1 MSSSRPPVL
10 TTQKEISGAT
20 RVLSGPVKVHV
31 VDPSAYTTAYDH
43 ALCAALAGAG
53 VEIDLVTSRFDYD
66 APPAPVGY
74 ARREW
79 FYRAALGAPGTRLR
93 RAGKLVQHV
102 PDMLRYRAS
111 AAAADVVHFQWLAV
125 PALDGPLLPRRRP
138 LVLTAHDILPRGG
151 AAAAHRRLAAR
162 FDAVIAHSLH
172 GRERL
177 IAELGVAP
185 ERAHAIPHGA
195 FAHLAALAPSALPAE
210 LGETAAPVVL
220 CFGLLRPY
228 KGLDVLLD
236 AWNAPAGAELWIV
249 GRAMMDVAPMRARGL
264 PGVRWVTRYVTDGEL
279 AACFRRA
286 DLVVAPYRESE
297 QSGVIATA
305 LAFGSPLLASDVG
318 GFGEVAAAGAAALV
332 PPGDAVALRE
342 EIARLLGDRDSRER
356 LASAALALASGA
368 WSWERVAARTR
379 ALYASLLS

>member
-1 MSSSRPPVL
+1 ML
-10 TTQKEISGAT
+10 TTQKEISGST

-43 ALCAALAGAG
+43 ALCAALGHAG
-53 VEIDLVTSRFDYD
+53 VEVELVTSRFDYD
-66 APPAPVGY
+66 APPAPDGY

-79 FYRAALGAPGTRLR
+79 FYRRSPGAPGGATR
-93 RAGKLVQHV
+93 RAGKLAQHV
-102 PDMLRYRAS
+102 PDMLRYRAR
-111 AAAADVVHFQWLAV
+111 AGAADLVHFQWLAV

-138 LVLTAHDILPRGG
+138 LVLTAHDIVPRGWSSAG
-151 AAAAHRRLAAR
+151 KRRLLRR
-162 FDAVIAHSLH
+162 FDAVIAHSAH

-177 IAELGVAP
+177 IAELGVVP

-195 FAHLAALAPSALPAE
+195 FAHLAALPPAALPAE
-210 LGETAAPVVL
+210 LPQTGAPVVL

-236 AWNAPAGAELWIV
+236 AWDAPEGAELWIV
-249 GRAMMDVAPMRARGL
+249 GRAMMDLEPLRARAR
-264 PGVRWVTRYVTDGEL
+264 PGVRWVTRYVSDVEL

-305 LAFGSPLLASDVG
+305 LAFGTPLLASDVG
-318 GFGEVAAAGAAALV
+318 GFGEVAAAGGAALV
-332 PPGDAVALRE
+332 PPGDAAALRE
-342 EIARLLGDRDSRER
+342 EIARLLADPPARQR
-356 LASAALALASGA
+356 LAGAALALAHGE
-368 WSWERVAARTR
+368 WSWERVAKRTR
-379 ALYASLLS
+379 ALYASLIS